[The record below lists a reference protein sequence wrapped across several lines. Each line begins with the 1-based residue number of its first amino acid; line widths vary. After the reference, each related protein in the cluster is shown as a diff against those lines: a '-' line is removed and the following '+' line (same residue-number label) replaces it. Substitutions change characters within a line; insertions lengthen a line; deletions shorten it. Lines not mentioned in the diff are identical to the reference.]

1 MLELSNPLCFILAII
16 IVTTGEEK
24 TNNKTNETEILGR
37 LNICKNEN
45 INKKRIKKNKKI
57 KRIKKNKKE

>member
-16 IVTTGEEK
+16 IVTTGDEK

-45 INKKRIKKNKKI
+45 INKKRIKK
-57 KRIKKNKKE
+57 